1 MSYASINFVG
11 ENLKLN
17 VLLSVLVT
25 IKFDKIIFDMYFI
38 GIKFDYSIM

>member
-25 IKFDKIIFDMYFI
+25 IKFDKIIFDI
-38 GIKFDYSIM
+38 